1 MPPSSDVIR
10 AVSTPHAD
18 SYPCIDVLRT
28 LFNPRSV
35 VVVGVS
41 RDPIKRG
48 RQVLRNVV
56 AGGFAGRVYG
66 VGRGLDVAEGIP
78 CVPNVASIKDEVDVA
93 FLALSAETTADTLR
107 ECRKIGVKVAV
118 VGAAGFAENGDV
130 EGIARQ
136 SELRRVARE
145 TGIRIVGPNC
155 NGIYN
160 TTNKLALGFNAAH
173 AVPLSPGSIAILS
186 HSGALFSVLA
196 GYLDKI
202 RAGISIFVSAGNEAD
217 FDILDYLE
225 YALSDTNT
233 KVAAL
238 LVDAIPDGERLRR
251 LADRARRAGKR
262 IVALKVGRS
271 ELGAKAA
278 LAHSSRLAGSAAAYA
293 ALFEA
298 SGVATVSSLEG
309 LMTTAALLSFHGRAD
324 GGLGAFT
331 TSGAGASL
339 VADLAAKHNV
349 RLPELS
355 AATQTKMAPY
365 LQFSTAGNPCDL
377 GTFERGRSG
386 EVPSVVAADS
396 SIGALIALVN
406 PIDPN
411 SGVPTLTDDLAAA
424 ARATGKPFAV
434 VVPGGLPPERAADY
448 ERNGMHVFPDTECTL
463 EAMGALLG
471 CSPAPLSELNA
482 CPSAVADR
490 RLLGAARSLTEPQS
504 MAILKAAGI
513 NVVETVSCTSI
524 EQAVAAAEMLG
535 WPVVAKAVVEGVA
548 HKTEAGHVKVDLRNP
563 DELRAAYRSFDS
575 PNLIVVQPFVRGK
588 LEVIAGVTWS
598 RDVGT
603 IVLAGLGGIYA
614 ESLRDLAMWSVPVS
628 GTELQRKLRE
638 TALGRIL
645 SSTRWRDRG
654 ATSALIDT
662 LECLQRFAQSTAGL
676 IKAID
681 INPLVL
687 TDETAIAVDAL
698 IVTRDGQ
705 SAAE

>member
-1 MPPSSDVIR
+1 MSYGPYQR
-10 AVSTPHAD
+10 LHAD
-18 SYPCIDVLRT
+18 SDPCVEVLRT

-56 AGGFAGRVYG
+56 AGGFAGRIYG
-66 VGRGLDVAEGIP
+66 VGRGLDGAEGIP
-78 CVPNVASIKDEVDVA
+78 CVPNLAAIKDEVDVA

-107 ECRKIGVKVAV
+107 ECEKIGVKVAI

-130 EGIARQ
+130 EGVARQ
-136 SELRRVARE
+136 SELCRVARE

-173 AVPLSPGSIAILS
+173 AIPLGPGSIAILS

-196 GYLDKI
+196 GYLDKVH
-202 RAGISIFVSAGNEAD
+202 AGISIFVSAGNEAD

-238 LVDAIPDGERLRR
+238 LVDAIPDGERFRC
-251 LADRARRAGKR
+251 LAEHARQVGKR

-309 LMTTAALLSFHGRAD
+309 LMTTAALLSFYGRA
-324 GGLGAFT
+324 GSGLGAFT

-349 RLPELS
+349 HLPELS
-355 AATQTKMAPY
+355 AATQAKMAPY

-386 EVPSVVAADS
+386 EVPSVVAGDPG
-396 SIGALIALVN
+396 IGALMALVN

-411 SGVPTLTDDLAAA
+411 SGVPTLTDDLARAA
-424 ARATGKPFAV
+424 GATGKPFAV
-434 VVPGGLPPERAADY
+434 VVPGGLPLEHAAAY
-448 ERNGMHVFPDTECTL
+448 EGNGMHVFPDTECTI
-463 EAMGALLG
+463 EAIGALLAP
-471 CSPAPLSELNA
+471 SPEPLSEFSNYGF
-482 CPSAVADR
+482 SSADR
-490 RLLGAARSLTEPQS
+490 RLLGTARSLTEPQS
-504 MAILKAAGI
+504 MAILKDAGI
-513 NVVETVSCTSI
+513 NVVETVPCTSI
-524 EQAVAAAEMLG
+524 DQAIAAADMLG
-535 WPVVAKAVVEGVA
+535 WPVVVKVVVEGVA
-548 HKTEAGHVKVDLRNP
+548 HKTEAGHVKVDLRNA
-563 DELRAAYRSFDS
+563 DALRAAYSSFES
-575 PNLIVVQPFVRGK
+575 PNLVVVQPFVRGK

-603 IVLAGLGGIYA
+603 ILLAGLGGIYA
-614 ESLRDLAMWSVPVS
+614 ESLRDVAMWSVPVS
-628 GTELQRKLRE
+628 GVELRRKLGG
-638 TALGRIL
+638 AAIGRIL
-645 SSTRWRDRG
+645 SSSRWRDRG

-698 IVTRDGQ
+698 IVTRGGQ
-705 SAAE
+705 GAAQ